1 MTFSEIKFA
10 IVSRKFS
17 RVSSQ
22 SVHSL
27 LAGGAALRYEIGVRT
42 IGKQLLWLWLFVPFI
57 VFAQI
62 DPVPRDLFQFGYNQA
77 FEGHA
82 PLAAYVYYYH
92 NQPDFFRTNLTLR
105 LAVAPAYL
113 DSELGIANG
122 LGPDTDLGIGL
133 AGGGFADSYNEI
145 HGGTFYPSQSFEGNG
160 VEMSSSLYHRFNPAE
175 EIPLNFVMRGT
186 AHYSD
191 YNRNNDTA
199 PDFQLPNNHADFGLR
214 TGLRWGGVEPTL
226 FPPLAMEL
234 SVWYEGHLRTD
245 PGGYGI
251 NHADQ
256 LESQSHLFW
265 SEAALA
271 YTLPKSQQSFYV
283 RLTAGTSLDADRFSA
298 YRLGGFLPLISEFPL
313 SLPGYYF
320 QEFSARQFVLFN
332 ANYLVPLDPGKLF
345 DLDLNAST
353 AVVDYLPG
361 AEQPGNSLTGVGGGI
376 LYHTPSN
383 RLKLMFNYAYG
394 IDAVR
399 ANGRGASS
407 VGMLMQID
415 LGFRNSNK
423 FTQPQPLSLHGWQRF
438 FN

>member
-1 MTFSEIKFA
+1 MC
-10 IVSRKFS
+10 
-17 RVSSQ
+17 
-22 SVHSL
+22 
-27 LAGGAALRYEIGVRT
+27 
-42 IGKQLLWLWLFVPFI
+42 LWLWLFVPLI
-57 VFAQI
+57 ASAQI
-62 DPVPRDLFQFGYNQA
+62 DPVRRDLIQAGYNQA

-82 PLAAYVYYYH
+82 PLAAYAFYYH

-105 LAVAPAYL
+105 LVIAPAYV
-113 DSELGIANG
+113 DSNLGFVNG
-122 LGPDTDLGIGL
+122 IGPNTDFAIGL

-145 HGGTFYPSQSFEGNG
+145 RDGTYYTSESFEGNG
-160 VEMSSSLYHRFNPAE
+160 AEISGSIYHLFNPGE
-175 EIPLNFVMRGT
+175 QIPLNFILRGT

-191 YNRNNDTA
+191 YNRDSDTA
-199 PDFQLPNNHADFGLR
+199 RDFQLPNNHTDFSVR

-234 SVWYEGHLRTD
+234 SIWYEGHLRTD
-245 PGGYGI
+245 PGSYGI
-251 NHADQ
+251 NNTDE

-283 RLTAGTSLDADRFSA
+283 RLTAGTSVDADRFSA
-298 YRLGGFLPLISEFPL
+298 YRLGGFLPLVSEFPL

-320 QEFSARQFVLFN
+320 QEFSARQFVLIN

-345 DLDLNAST
+345 DLDLNVST

-361 AEQPGNSLTGVGGGI
+361 EGQPGNSLSGVGGGI

-383 RLKLMFNYAYG
+383 RLKFMLNYAYG

-399 ANGRGASS
+399 SNGRGASS
-407 VGMLMQID
+407 IGVLMQID
-415 LGFRNSNK
+415 LGYLNSKK
-423 FTQPQPLSLHGWQRF
+423 FSQPLPSLWRGLQNF
-438 FN
+438 FK